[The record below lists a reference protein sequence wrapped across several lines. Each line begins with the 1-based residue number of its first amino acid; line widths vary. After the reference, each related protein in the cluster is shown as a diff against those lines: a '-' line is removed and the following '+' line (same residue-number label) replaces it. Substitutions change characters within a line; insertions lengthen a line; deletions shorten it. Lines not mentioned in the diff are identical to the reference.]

1 MKRIIFLIL
10 FSFVFMSFHV
20 ENYSSKPTRKSVTC
34 DTSFLMSKE
43 LNDSVLYLALVHY
56 KVKNPKAVL
65 AQAKLESGNFTSS
78 HCVTKNNFLGL
89 YNSQK
94 KEYYKFDHWTDCII
108 SYKTMIEYRLKDGE
122 NYYKFLSR
130 IRYASDPSY
139 IDKVKLIENNLKL
152 CRR

>member
-43 LNDSVLYLALVHY
+43 LNDSILYLALVHY

-78 HCVTKNNFLGL
+78 HCVTRNNFLGL

-139 IDKVKLIENNLKL
+139 IDKVKRIENNLEI
-152 CRR
+152 

>member
-43 LNDSVLYLALVHY
+43 LNDSILYLALVHY

-78 HCVTKNNFLGL
+78 HYVTRNNFLGL

-94 KEYYKFDHWTDCII
+94 REYYKFDHWTDCII

-152 CRR
+152 CKK

>member
-43 LNDSVLYLALVHY
+43 LNDSILYLALVHY

-78 HCVTKNNFLGL
+78 HCVTRNNFLGL

-94 KEYYKFDHWTDCII
+94 KEYYKFDHWTDCIT

-152 CRR
+152 CKR

>member
-43 LNDSVLYLALVHY
+43 LNDSILYLALVHY

-78 HCVTKNNFLGL
+78 HYVTRNNFLGL

-94 KEYYKFDHWTDCII
+94 REYYKFDHWTDCII
-108 SYKTMIEYRLKDGE
+108 SYKAMIEYRLKDGE

-152 CRR
+152 CKK